1 MAPPIP
7 RITTDRLLLRG
18 WARDDF
24 EAFASIL
31 MDPTR
36 PTAHG
41 PMDRRT
47 AWRHFTA
54 GIGLWALDGIGWW
67 AVEDRASG
75 ALAGTVGAFHR
86 EPPPGP
92 NAVDDLEIGWSLV
105 PAFRGRGIATEASKA
120 MLAHVVDTRKNE
132 RVIAHIDHDNP
143 ASIRVAEK
151 LGMRYERET
160 EFYDC
165 RLRRYVLPS

>member
-1 MAPPIP
+1 MAAIP
-7 RITTDRLLLRG
+7 RISTDRLLLRG
-18 WARDDF
+18 WARNDF
-24 EAFASIL
+24 EAFASIV
-31 MDPTR
+31 MDPKR
-36 PTAHG
+36 PTPPG

-54 GIGLWALDGIGWW
+54 GIGLWELDGIGWW
-67 AVEDRASG
+67 AVEDRKTG

-92 NAVDDLEIGWSLV
+92 NAEDDLEIGWSLV
-105 PAFRGRGIATEASKA
+105 AEYRGKGIATEASKA
-120 MLAHVVDTRKNE
+120 MLAHVVDTRRSKRE

-151 LGMRYERET
+151 LGMRYEREI

-165 RLRRYVLPS
+165 KVRRYVL